1 MGECCPLVARAFPFW
16 WLRETETITRVEEL
30 GRDQEAWRSLKGCRW
45 EKAAPWV
52 VGLWR
57 GEGPPPSLMGL
68 RLPFTLELRA

>member
-1 MGECCPLVARAFPFW
+1 MLPSGGQGIPFW
-16 WLRETETITRVEEL
+16 RLREIETITRVEEL

-57 GEGPPPSLMGL
+57 GAALTGL
-68 RLPFTLELRA
+68 RLPFTLELGA

>member
-1 MGECCPLVARAFPFW
+1 MLFRS
-16 WLRETETITRVEEL
+16 ITRVEEL

-57 GEGPPPSLMGL
+57 GAALTGL